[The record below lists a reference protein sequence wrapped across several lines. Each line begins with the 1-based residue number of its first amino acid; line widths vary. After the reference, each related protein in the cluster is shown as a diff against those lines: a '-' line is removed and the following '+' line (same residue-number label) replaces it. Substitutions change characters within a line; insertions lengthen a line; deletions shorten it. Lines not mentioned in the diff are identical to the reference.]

1 MKATTQAE
9 GRNYY
14 LNWELQKAA
23 EKMLREIMKVQP
35 GETVLITCDTSN
47 DERVINATAG
57 AALTMG
63 AYPIVMQYPASL
75 DQAIMIEPTK
85 PVLEAI
91 KAADSADSDAI
102 AQALSGVTY
111 TGVTGDVVFD
121 DEGDVDKN
129 IIFIKGVD
137 TEKGEF
143 YSVKEQGLA
152 Q

>member
-47 DERVINATAG
+47 DERVIHATAG

-91 KAADSADSDAI
+91 KAAGSGDAAAIKSA
-102 AQALSGVTY
+102 LPGVTY
-111 TGVTGDVVFD
+111 TGVSGDIAFDSVGDAVRDTAYIKHSTNTGAWELETVQ
-121 DEGDVDKN
+121 KA
-129 IIFIKGVD
+129 
-137 TEKGEF
+137 
-143 YSVKEQGLA
+143 S
-152 Q
+152 